1 MNPAQGYT
9 RDPAATPRATLHNVD
24 NTRETRQLNAMAAGF
39 GVGSALFA
47 TGALMSVVQLNLVLN
62 SVVYA
67 VGAVCFTAAAAV
79 QQVAA
84 SDHRTSSRLRDPDWM
99 SAAIQFA
106 GTLFFNVMTIRA
118 LVQSL
123 EPSAGDYSQVWTPDV
138 VGSLLF
144 LVSSWIAWHPIARH
158 HRHHL
163 LHGRSALICWSNM
176 LGSIFFGISAV
187 GAQMLPDGTFV
198 NEGWNNWGTFLG
210 ALGFLIAALA
220 LRPTKPERR
229 QAVIAASP

>member
-1 MNPAQGYT
+1 M
-9 RDPAATPRATLHNVD
+9 D

-106 GTLFFNVMTIRA
+106 GTL
-118 LVQSL
+118 
-123 EPSAGDYSQVWTPDV
+123 
-138 VGSLLF
+138 
-144 LVSSWIAWHPIARH
+144 
-158 HRHHL
+158 
-163 LHGRSALICWSNM
+163 
-176 LGSIFFGISAV
+176 
-187 GAQMLPDGTFV
+187 
-198 NEGWNNWGTFLG
+198 
-210 ALGFLIAALA
+210 
-220 LRPTKPERR
+220 
-229 QAVIAASP
+229 